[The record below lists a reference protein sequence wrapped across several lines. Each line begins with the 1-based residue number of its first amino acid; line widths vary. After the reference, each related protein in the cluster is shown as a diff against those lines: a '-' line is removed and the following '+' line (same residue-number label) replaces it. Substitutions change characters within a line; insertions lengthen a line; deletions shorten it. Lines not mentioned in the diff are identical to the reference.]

1 MFPRKGLTMPSPKK
15 AKLLACARHLFETEG
30 FHTTGIDRI
39 LDEAGVAK
47 MTLYNNF
54 GSKDMLIVAVL
65 NDASSDM
72 INQLQDAIAHI
83 NDPYEQIL
91 GVFDAL
97 ADWHS
102 SDKFCGCM
110 FQAAVAEFPDPNSA
124 PAIAAREHL
133 LRLHTLFQEMCQRAE
148 LNSPEVLGSM
158 LSMLASG
165 ANCTA
170 RQIRTR
176 VPADQ
181 ARQIAEILLE
191 RACARPGQATHPIA
205 PASRTESVF

>member
-1 MFPRKGLTMPSPKK
+1 MPSSKK
-15 AKLLACARHLFETEG
+15 TKLLSCARKLFEAEG

-54 GSKDMLIVAVL
+54 GSKDMLIVAAL
-65 NDASSDM
+65 NDASAD
-72 INQLQDAIAHI
+72 ILAQLKAAVAHLH
-83 NDPYEQIL
+83 DPYEQIL

-97 ADWHS
+97 ADWHT
-102 SDKFCGCM
+102 SDTFCGCM
-110 FQAAVAEFPDPNSA
+110 FQGAVAEFPDPESA

-133 LRLHTLFQEMCQRAE
+133 VRLIALFRDMCVQAE
-148 LNSPEVLGSM
+148 LDKADELGNM
-158 LSMLASG
+158 LAMLASG

-176 VPADQ
+176 APADH

-191 RACARPGQATHPIA
+191 RACSRPGRTLNA
-205 PASRTESVF
+205 PAIPN

>member
-1 MFPRKGLTMPSPKK
+1 MGSPKRQ
-15 AKLLACARHLFETEG
+15 KLLDCARKLFETEG

-65 NDASSDM
+65 DEASRDM
-72 INQLQDAIAHI
+72 LGQLKQTVAPIP
-83 NDPYEQIL
+83 DPYDQVL

-97 ADWHS
+97 AQWYARAD
-102 SDKFCGCM
+102 FCGCM
-110 FQAAVAEFPDPNSA
+110 FQAAVAEFPDPDSE
-124 PAIAAREHL
+124 PAKAAREHL
-133 LRLHTLFQEMCQRAE
+133 LRLTAMFEGLCQNAE
-148 LNSPEVLGSM
+148 LPDAPTLGSM
-158 LSMLASG
+158 LAMLASG

-176 VPADQ
+176 APADH

-191 RACARPGQATHPIA
+191 RACAGVARPKPVTTL
-205 PASRTESVF
+205 SS